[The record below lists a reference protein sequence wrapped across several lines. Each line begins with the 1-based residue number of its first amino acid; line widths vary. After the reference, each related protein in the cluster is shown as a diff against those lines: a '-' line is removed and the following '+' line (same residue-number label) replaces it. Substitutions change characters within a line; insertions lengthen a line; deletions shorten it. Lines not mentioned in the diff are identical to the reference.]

1 MLGLCL
7 WPGSE
12 PVLQVGTHLQGPPVP
27 PGPGCSG
34 AERGLP
40 TPATEGVTA
49 ATSLRPGLPAVA
61 SGGPRVPS
69 RDPGARE
76 DPACLGA
83 RPGRKGQGAPSSRP
97 RAGRPSSARGPSGLC
112 PDGGRRGERE
122 AEGGAPP
129 VGPPSARSL
138 RLPRGGA
145 EGPPEPARSLGGS
158 AVAGASPAPGLDARE
173 RGGGGRGTPEA
184 QVPSSGGEQ
193 RALQTLR
200 VGSREDLRADQA
212 AGGRRGGGGSGG
224 PQAPTMFDSSQ
235 YPYNCFNYDADD
247 FPAGS
252 SDEEKRLTR
261 PAYR

>member
-1 MLGLCL
+1 MSGGAPRAQG
-7 WPGSE
+7 PGSSE
-12 PVLQVGTHLQGPPVP
+12 FTSQGREAQL
-27 PGPGCSG
+27 CSG
-34 AERGLP
+34 TQRALP
-40 TPATEGVTA
+40 
-49 ATSLRPGLPAVA
+49 R
-61 SGGPRVPS
+61 R
-69 RDPGARE
+69 
-76 DPACLGA
+76 
-83 RPGRKGQGAPSSRP
+83 
-97 RAGRPSSARGPSGLC
+97 
-112 PDGGRRGERE
+112 GRRGECE

-138 RLPRGGA
+138 RLPRGRA

-200 VGSREDLRADQA
+200 FGAREDLRADQA

-224 PQAPTMFDSSQ
+224 PRAPTMFDSSQ
-235 YPYNCFNYDADD
+235 YPYNCFNYDADYDADD